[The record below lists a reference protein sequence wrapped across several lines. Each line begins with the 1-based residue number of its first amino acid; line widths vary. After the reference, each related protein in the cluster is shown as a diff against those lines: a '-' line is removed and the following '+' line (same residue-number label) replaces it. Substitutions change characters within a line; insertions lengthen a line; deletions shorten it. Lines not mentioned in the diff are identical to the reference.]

1 MKRRKRNS
9 NKEKEKEQKKKEQQ
23 EYSERYV
30 TRRTPLAFMIKKQFS
45 KVLTLILRIQCLQNK
60 LKGRG
65 E

>member
-9 NKEKEKEQKKKEQQ
+9 NKEKEQKKKEQQ
-23 EYSERYV
+23 EYLEHYV